1 MTRLLVLLSFATCV
15 AGCGKVPTHLQ
26 VQPPTTD
33 AVDRSVTDAR
43 SAVAL
48 LARRDPLVRAPTVP
62 DRPSA
67 AALTGD
73 PWLVAWMDGT
83 LALERQQGDPDAG
96 LEALESQWP
105 GTPVVALTRGQR
117 LRLVETALAR
127 SQTLDD
133 ATEAQIAGWLTP
145 LRPDQA
151 DTGLPRKPLD
161 WFATPG
167 ELPAAARAWG
177 ERWVMVG
184 WLDAPAI
191 PVTALLPALTAP
203 MYDGLRATPT
213 GALLLA
219 RAQGASGPV
228 DAAWADLRRATS
240 LALEQSSADRDSEQR
255 AWSDRKKAV
264 AAELGSDDP
273 IRTLL
278 ERSLAALTAA
288 AGDDRAAGGAL
299 LAHGALRLR
308 NQCADAPC
316 GGLDRVDQIAT
327 AAAWGTE
334 PAELAAIWRV
344 IALKD
349 AVDRMDV
356 GAESVAFPGAM
367 VDLVD
372 ALAGTGAG
380 PMAAD
385 LLRVRRGE
393 ARTWHNLALAL
404 GAEGVTDWAGAR
416 QALGAHL
423 DREAKDAITKCTD
436 PTLVPLLQRI
446 DVRVRP

>member
-1 MTRLLVLLSFATCV
+1 MNRLLVLLVLT
-15 AGCGKVPTHLQ
+15 GCGKVPAHLQ
-26 VQPPTTD
+26 VQAPSAD
-33 AVDRSVTDAR
+33 AVDRRVTDGA

-48 LARRDPLVRAPTVP
+48 LGRRDPLVRAPMVP

-67 AALTGD
+67 AALTTE

-96 LEALESQWP
+96 LEALEAQWP

-133 ATEAQIAGWLTP
+133 ATEIQVAGWLTP

-151 DTGLPRKPLD
+151 DVGLPRKPLD
-161 WFATPG
+161 WFATPD
-167 ELPAAARAWG
+167 ELPTAARAWG
-177 ERWVMVG
+177 ERWVIVG
-184 WLDAPAI
+184 WLDSPEI
-191 PVTALLPALTAP
+191 PVPALLPAITAP
-203 MYDGLRATPT
+203 MYDGLRATPM

-219 RAQGASGPV
+219 RAQAAAGPV
-228 DAAWADLRRATS
+228 DGPWADLRRATA

-255 AWSDRKKAV
+255 AWSDHKKAA
-264 AAELGSDDP
+264 AAELGAEDP
-273 IRTLL
+273 IRFLL
-278 ERSLAALTAA
+278 ERSLAGLTAA
-288 AGDDRAAGGAL
+288 AGDDRAAAGAL
-299 LAHGALRLR
+299 LAHGGLRLR
-308 NQCADAPC
+308 NQCRDAPC
-316 GGLDRVDQIAT
+316 VGLDRVEQLAT
-327 AAAWGTE
+327 AGAWGTE

-356 GAESVAFPGAM
+356 GAESVAFPAAM

-393 ARTWHNLALAL
+393 ATTWHNLALAL
-404 GAEGVTDWAGAR
+404 GADGVTDWSGAR
-416 QALGAHL
+416 QALGIHL
-423 DREAKDAITKCTD
+423 DREAKDAISRCTD